1 MRLRFPATLWLGFV
15 RRGRVAPTAIPIT
28 EAGRIASI
36 PVRFQEFVASNRD
49 QRLLSHF
56 DEAGTAVLAVKP
68 LEYSGHDRTLA

>member
-1 MRLRFPATLWLGFV
+1 MRLRVPATLWLGFV

-28 EAGRIASI
+28 GAGRASI
-36 PVRFQEFVASNRD
+36 PVRFQDFVASNRD